1 MKFGKK
7 VFGYFYKNELE
18 IKNIVCKV
26 VITMIKLLQNMYR
39 NRKEK
44 LT

>member
-1 MKFGKK
+1 MNNEIWKESIW
-7 VFGYFYKNELE
+7 FYKNELE

-26 VITMIKLLQNMYR
+26 VMTKLLQNMYR